1 MSLFEQEN
9 VIFTYTSQEAV
20 EDGILFD
27 IDTIAP
33 GKISPNFFLKYITSN
48 LIEKGYLNTSC
59 KNGVKD
65 GDQGTNPSCQTCDVF
80 LNHSGDKLSCMQPT
94 LNIPNF
100 ADLIMQAAQIFQRK
114 PADDHF
120 VSGTIELPSGE
131 RQKIFIAQNE
141 TGRYTAMLPE
151 DY

>member
-1 MSLFEQEN
+1 MTFFEQNN

-20 EDGILFD
+20 EDGVLFD

-33 GKISPNFFLKYITSN
+33 SKTNPNFFLKYITSN
-48 LIEKGYLNTSC
+48 LIEKGYLNDRC
-59 KNGVKD
+59 KNAVRRGE
-65 GDQGTNPSCQTCDVF
+65 QGT
-80 LNHSGDKLSCMQPT
+80 KLSCLQPT
-94 LNIPNF
+94 INIPNF
-100 ADLIMQAAQIFQRK
+100 VDLITQAAQIFKRK
-114 PADDHF
+114 PKGDYF
-120 VSGTIELPSGE
+120 VSGSIELPSGK